1 MTRSTKGRA
10 ALTSVAAGVL
20 LLGAAVPANAGVE
33 GGGGGESTEDGYRAV
48 AVSVSGDVST
58 TARARVPLPPALC
71 WWEPWSQGGA
81 VDPDDAQAV
90 KDYYMEVIRPGYAG
104 HSSAGHLSVAS
115 QDEFDRAIA
124 RDEVGDGVTWYGL
137 RWRSDL
143 PNDGT
148 QQQVMLDNGCTV
160 ANERLYEGQQV
171 AISLQWFPFR
181 QPPEPRIDA
190 ETLAEYAYDV
200 MNLQEPTLDW
210 NPRIGSRGNA
220 ALLNLPT
227 WVWVDE
233 SGAVGDKEVVATA
246 GDVTV
251 RVTAQANGLSVSS
264 PAGAAQCS
272 TEQARRSYGPDVP
285 ASSACLLDFTR
296 ASYGFDEGFPVRATA
311 AWRAEWT
318 SNVGESGTL
327 PGRTV
332 GAVTSI
338 PVVGSQALVTG
349 VD

>member
-1 MTRSTKGRA
+1 MTRSTTRRSG
-10 ALTSVAAGVL
+10 LVSVAAGVL
-20 LLGAAVPANAGVE
+20 LLGAGAPATAGVE
-33 GGGGGESTEDGYRAV
+33 GGGGESTENGYRAV
-48 AVSVSGDVST
+48 AVSVSGDVSA

-81 VDPDDAQAV
+81 VDPDDAEDV
-90 KDYYMEVIRPGYAG
+90 KRYWNEELRPWLIGSGAAG
-104 HSSAGHLSVAS
+104 VLHVAS
-115 QDEFDRAIA
+115 EQEFDAAIEA
-124 RDEVGDGVTWYGL
+124 DKVGDGVTWYGL
-137 RWRSDL
+137 QWRSDL
-143 PNDGT
+143 PTDGT
-148 QQQVMLDNGCTV
+148 QTQVMLDNGCTF
-160 ANERLYEGQQV
+160 ANERRYEGMEV
-171 AISLQWFPFR
+171 LVSMRWFPFR
-181 QPPEPRIDA
+181 QPPEPRVDP

-264 PAGAAQCS
+264 PAGATQCS
-272 TEQARRSYGPDVP
+272 TAQARRSYGPEVP
-285 ASSACLLDFTR
+285 AASGCLLDFTR
-296 ASYGFDEGFPVRATA
+296 ASYGFDQGFPVRATA

-338 PVVGSQALVTG
+338 PVVGSQALVTA